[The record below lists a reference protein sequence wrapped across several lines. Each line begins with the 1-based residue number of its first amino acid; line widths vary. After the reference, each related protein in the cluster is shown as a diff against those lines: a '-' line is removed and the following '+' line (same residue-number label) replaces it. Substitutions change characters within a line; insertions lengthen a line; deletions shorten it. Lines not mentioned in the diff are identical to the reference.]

1 MTIRPFLPALINPLL
16 FLVQTQTEASPP
28 PPLTGLDNLEFLLT
42 RILEDE
48 SLPEDKIHRWI
59 GFVQGVLAARGII
72 DVNFERDRTR
82 PIFHDYYRSIGREP
96 PATVEKS

>member
-1 MTIRPFLPALINPLL
+1 MTIRPFLKLIVDPLL
-16 FLVQTQTEASPP
+16 FLTQTQSEIENP

-72 DVNFERDRTR
+72 DVNFERTRTR
-82 PIFHDYYRSIGREP
+82 SIFHDYYRSIGREP
-96 PATVEKS
+96 PATVEKP